1 VFSAS
6 LMRNPYLPGALLQ
19 MEMPAFLKRHS
30 REYTGI
36 NPDEGVGDRDLCLV
50 IDAISMTAWSAL
62 CK

>member
-1 VFSAS
+1 
-6 LMRNPYLPGALLQ
+6 MRNPYLSGALLQ